1 MKKVILSLFAVSTI
15 MMVSCGGS
23 DSPEKD
29 SSLTST
35 DSTNKSVITTTAG
48 DSVKPVIVNAPGGAT
63 PNIITSTQPGPTMQT
78 VTQAATAVTAK
89 GMNPAHG
96 QPGHRCDI
104 SVGAPLNS
112 APAAKTSP
120 AVQTSTTTSTPAMP
134 AVTAPPAI
142 ISGSTG
148 KLNPAHGQ
156 PGHDCAVAVG
166 APLKN

>member
-1 MKKVILSLFAVSTI
+1 MKKVILSLVTVSTLLL
-15 MMVSCGGS
+15 VSCGGS

-29 SSLTST
+29 SSLVLS
-35 DSTNKSVITTTAG
+35 DSAAKVISNSNDTI
-48 DSVKPVIVNAPGGAT
+48 KPVIVNAPGGTT
-63 PNIITSTQPGPTMQT
+63 PALVNSSPATSTPLPAPT
-78 VTQAATAVTAK
+78 VAAK

-112 APAAKTSP
+112 APATTTSP
-120 AVQTSTTTSTPAMP
+120 AIQTTKAPALQTTPASTTP
-134 AVTAPPAI
+134 AVLSNPNA
-142 ISGSTG
+142 
-148 KLNPAHGQ
+148 KVNPAHGQ

>member
-1 MKKVILSLFAVSTI
+1 MKRVILSLFAVSTLLL
-15 MMVSCGGS
+15 VSCGGS

-29 SSLTST
+29 SSLVLS
-35 DSTNKSVITTTAG
+35 DSANQVVSNNNDTI
-48 DSVKPVIVNAPGGAT
+48 KPVIVNAPGGTT
-63 PNIITSTQPGPTMQT
+63 PALVNTAPSVPVTQP
-78 VTQAATAVTAK
+78 VTTTTAK

-104 SVGAPLNS
+104 SVGAPLDS
-112 APAAKTSP
+112 KPTAAASP
-120 AVQTSTTTSTPAMP
+120 SIQTTSTPALQTTPAATTP
-134 AVTAPPAI
+134 AVLSNPNA
-142 ISGSTG
+142 

>member
-1 MKKVILSLFAVSTI
+1 MKKVILSLFTVSTLLI
-15 MMVSCGGS
+15 VSCGGS

-29 SSLTST
+29 SSLVLS
-35 DSTNKSVITTTAG
+35 DSANKVVSNNN
-48 DSVKPVIVNAPGGAT
+48 DSIKPVIVNAPGGTTPALVNTSPAT
-63 PNIITSTQPGPTMQT
+63 TITQP
-78 VTQAATAVTAK
+78 AATVTAK

-112 APAAKTSP
+112 APTGTATPS
-120 AVQTSTTTSTPAMP
+120 VQTTSTPSPLPTPAATTAP
-134 AVTAPPAI
+134 AVLGGGNPNA
-142 ISGSTG
+142 

-156 PGHDCAVAVG
+156 PGHDCAIAVG